1 MGKLIRKCGKCKGN
15 VLSSNT
21 SKRIEPSKLR
31 KLDVTE
37 KEGYIKGVIK
47 DIIQDPGR
55 GAPLAKVV
63 FRDQYRY
70 KLRTEYFIVV
80 EGIHSGQHIFCC
92 EKAQI
97 AVGNILPLHSIP

>member
-1 MGKLIRKCGKCKGN
+1 M
-15 VLSSNT
+15 SSNK

-31 KLDVTE
+31 KLDIIE
-37 KEGYIKGVIK
+37 KEGYIKGVVK
-47 DIIQDPGR
+47 DIIQDLGR
-55 GAPLAKVV
+55 GAPLAKAV

-70 KLRTEYFIVV
+70 KLRTEYFVV
-80 EGIHSGQHIFCC
+80 AERIHSSQHIFCY

>member
-1 MGKLIRKCGKCKGN
+1 M
-15 VLSSNT
+15 SSNK
-21 SKRIEPSKLR
+21 SKRIESSKLR
-31 KLDVTE
+31 KLDVIE
-37 KEGYIKGVIK
+37 KEGYIKGVVK

-63 FRDQYRY
+63 SRDQYRY
-70 KLRTEYFIVV
+70 KLRTEYFIVA
-80 EGIHSGQHIFCC
+80 ERIHSSQHIFCC